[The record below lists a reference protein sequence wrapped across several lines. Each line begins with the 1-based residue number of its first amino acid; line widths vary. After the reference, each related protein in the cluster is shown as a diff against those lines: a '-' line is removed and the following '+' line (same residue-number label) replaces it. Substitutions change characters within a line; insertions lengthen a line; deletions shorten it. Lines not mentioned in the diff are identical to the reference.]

1 MENFYRRAPSFAGA
15 FPVVEAVFSAET
27 ASIAEMAR
35 LSLIRVAEYLG
46 IATDFV
52 PSSGVYRNEALK
64 GEARVIDTCL
74 RESADRYINAIGG
87 QALYSRDTFAARGI
101 TLSFLQSRPVEYRQ
115 FREPFVPGL
124 SMIDVLM
131 FNPIERV
138 REHLTACDLI

>member
-1 MENFYRRAPSFAGA
+1 M
-15 FPVVEAVFSAET
+15 
-27 ASIAEMAR
+27 
-35 LSLIRVAEYLG
+35 
-46 IATDFV
+46 
-52 PSSGVYRNEALK
+52 
-64 GEARVIDTCL
+64 IDTCL
-74 RESADRYINAIGG
+74 RESAEHYINAIGG
-87 QALYSRDTFAARGI
+87 QALYSRDAFAASGI